1 MNMRTSITALPLQL
15 QSIAPPIKRQLDA
28 IIRSL
33 YEGAGE
39 NLLGLYLHGSLA
51 MGCFHPGASDIDL
64 VGVTQE
70 PLHAD
75 VHRAMLR
82 ALLAASGAPAPV
94 EISTVHYAQI
104 APWRHP
110 TPFDLHYSEM
120 HRTGAMQMLAN
131 PAALPG
137 EGGVDADLAAHFTV
151 IQQRGLCL
159 WGAPIEALKIEVPW
173 ADYLG
178 SLRRD
183 FVWAQIAGNA
193 SLVYAVLNACRT
205 LAAVEEQRVLS
216 KAEGVAWTRPRLPVP
231 LRDVVEAAAARYAG
245 TERELSD
252 TAGALLLDWVRARLG
267 W

>member
-1 MNMRTSITALPLQL
+1 MRMSIVALPPQL
-15 QSIAPPIKRQLDA
+15 RKMAPPIKRQLDA
-28 IIRSL
+28 IIHSL
-33 YEGAGE
+33 YEAAGE

-64 VGVTQE
+64 VGITQE
-70 PLHAD
+70 PLPAN
-75 VHRAMLR
+75 VHRAMLH

-104 APWRHP
+104 VPWRHP

-120 HRTGAMQMLAN
+120 HRTSARQMLAD

-137 EGGVDADLAAHFTV
+137 EGRVDADLAAHFTV
-151 IQQRGLCL
+151 MQRRGLCL
-159 WGAPIEALKIEVPW
+159 WGAPLKSLKIEVPW
-173 ADYLG
+173 ADYID

-183 FVWAQIAGNA
+183 FVWAQVAGNA
-193 SLVYAVLNACRT
+193 SLMYAVLNACRI

-216 KAEGVAWTRPRLPVP
+216 KAEGAAWALPRIPVS
-231 LRDVVEAAAARYAG
+231 LRAVVKAAAARYAG
-245 TERELSD
+245 TERELSE
-252 TAGALLLDWVRARLG
+252 TAGALLLGWVRTRVG

>member
-1 MNMRTSITALPLQL
+1 MNMRTSITTLPLQL

-64 VGVTQE
+64 VSHTGTSAQ
-70 PLHAD
+70 D
-75 VHRAMLR
+75 VHRAMR

-137 EGGVDADLAAHFTV
+137 EGGVGADLAAHFTV

-159 WGAPIEALKIEVPW
+159 WGADRGAEIEVPW
-173 ADYLG
+173 AIT
-178 SLRRD
+178 SARC
-183 FVWAQIAGNA
+183 
-193 SLVYAVLNACRT
+193 AVILCGR
-205 LAAVEEQRVLS
+205 
-216 KAEGVAWTRPRLPVP
+216 K
-231 LRDVVEAAAARYAG
+231 
-245 TERELSD
+245 
-252 TAGALLLDWVRARLG
+252 
-267 W
+267 